1 MNEELINF
9 ILDALM
15 CLIALYLTYEN
26 NKLKKR
32 FDKINMKLDLAKFY
46 LSSKLQKEEYDKI
59 KESICE

>member
-1 MNEELINF
+1 MSEEIINF
-9 ILDALM
+9 ILKATLSS
-15 CLIALYLTYEN
+15 IALYLTYEN

-32 FDKINMKLDLAKFY
+32 FDKINMKLGLARFY